1 MYRTPGLDALRTVVH
16 GDSKMDNFLYRRTP
30 HSVEDD
36 YQVGPTNKKD
46 FFFKKRICKFDKFI
60 ISLFFQN
67 IIFLLINM
75 PE

>member
-46 FFFKKRICKFDKFI
+46 FFF
-60 ISLFFQN
+60 
-67 IIFLLINM
+67 
-75 PE
+75 